1 MATVLTALPTQVAS
15 AQPPSTAVVVPSSGA
30 TVSGTRVVLD
40 ATASAGVTQVQFELS
55 HGTVS
60 DGVIATATPTL
71 YGWLATWNTTTGP
84 NGTYTLQSVASAG
97 AQVLGTSAGISV
109 TVDNPAPASTVVLP
123 ANNATIS
130 GTTQYLDAT
139 ASSGVTDVTYEV
151 SGGSTDF
158 SDVRVATATLYGWL
172 ATWNTTTVPNGTYTL
187 QSVATYAGGVSA
199 SSSPVTVSVNN
210 PSPSTTVLIPS
221 SGATLN
227 TANET
232 VFDAVASPGVTQVS
246 FEFTGV
252 CQGAVLTATPT
263 IYGWIAVTSGGSS
276 VGNFIPLSC
285 SIQSVASYSG
295 GVSGTSPPVSVT
307 VIVYVIPP
315 T

>member
-1 MATVLTALPTQVAS
+1 MRSSRVSVIVAALCMATVLTALPTQVAN

-40 ATASAGVTQVQFELS
+40 ATAFAGVTQVQFELS
-55 HGTVS
+55 QGTVS
-60 DGVIATATPTL
+60 DGMIATATPT
-71 YGWLATWNTTTGP
+71 
-84 NGTYTLQSVASAG
+84 
-97 AQVLGTSAGISV
+97 I
-109 TVDNPAPASTVVLP
+109 
-123 ANNATIS
+123 
-130 GTTQYLDAT
+130 
-139 ASSGVTDVTYEV
+139 
-151 SGGSTDF
+151 
-158 SDVRVATATLYGWL
+158 YGWL

-227 TANET
+227 TANKT

-252 CQGAVLTATPT
+252 CRGAVLTATPT